1 MPEEAPVISTVLPST
16 GELAVTIAVLPGLLN
31 ANENL
36 ARGDLGSHIAR
47 VGSFAGTYVDVRPRA
62 AGAVIARDRRE
73 RFGDQ
78 LADRERFCRGPHPP
92 PPHAYFD
99 RDADPCLRSSHIGQV
114 CCQLGLVASRRKLD
128 TAQICRHAARVVSR
142 SSPQTSPSRR
152 DRRRQETITDIKAA
166 ARTQLAEGGPTG
178 ISLRAI
184 ARDLG
189 MTPSAVHYYFP
200 GREALLDALIVD
212 GWDMLAVA
220 LRARYEQTR
229 PLPAHERWIA
239 VTRAH
244 RAWALEHPS
253 EYLLL
258 YGHTG
263 LRATPD
269 GDRSV
274 HKAMSKVVAVL
285 FTMMRDALAAGEID
299 TERLQTATPAPLR
312 QQLADWR
319 ETTEE
324 MAGLPDG
331 ALVACLIGYAQ
342 LHGAITLEL
351 VGRIPPQ
358 LQPTA
363 LFDLQM
369 AHVSGSLNAPPP
381 PW

>member
-1 MPEEAPVISTVLPST
+1 
-16 GELAVTIAVLPGLLN
+16 
-31 ANENL
+31 
-36 ARGDLGSHIAR
+36 
-47 VGSFAGTYVDVRPRA
+47 
-62 AGAVIARDRRE
+62 
-73 RFGDQ
+73 
-78 LADRERFCRGPHPP
+78 
-92 PPHAYFD
+92 
-99 RDADPCLRSSHIGQV
+99 
-114 CCQLGLVASRRKLD
+114 
-128 TAQICRHAARVVSR
+128 VVSR
-142 SSPQTSPSRR
+142 SSPQVLRSRR
-152 DRRRQETITDIKAA
+152 DRRRQETIGDVKTA
-166 ARTQLAEGGPTG
+166 ARAQLAEGGPAG

-184 ARDLG
+184 ARQLG

-200 GREALLDALIVD
+200 GRQALLDALIVD
-212 GWDMLAVA
+212 GWDSLAMA
-220 LRARYEQTR
+220 LRARYQQTR
-229 PLPAHERWIA
+229 PLPAHERWMA

-263 LRATPD
+263 LRVTPG

-319 ETTEE
+319 DTTEE
-324 MAGLPDG
+324 MADLPDG

-351 VGRIPPQ
+351 IGRIPPQ
-358 LQPTA
+358 LQPAA

>member
-1 MPEEAPVISTVLPST
+1 V
-16 GELAVTIAVLPGLLN
+16 
-31 ANENL
+31 
-36 ARGDLGSHIAR
+36 
-47 VGSFAGTYVDVRPRA
+47 VR
-62 AGAVIARDRRE
+62 
-73 RFGDQ
+73 
-78 LADRERFCRGPHPP
+78 
-92 PPHAYFD
+92 
-99 RDADPCLRSSHIGQV
+99 
-114 CCQLGLVASRRKLD
+114 
-128 TAQICRHAARVVSR
+128 R
-142 SSPQTSPSRR
+142 SSPQVLPSRR
-152 DRRRQETITDIKAA
+152 DRRRQETITDIKTA
-166 ARTQLAEGGPTG
+166 ARAQLAEGGPTG

-184 ARDLG
+184 ARQLG

-212 GWDMLAVA
+212 GWDSLAMT

-244 RAWALEHPS
+244 RAWALEHSS

-263 LRATPD
+263 LRVTPG
-269 GDRSV
+269 GDRSIR
-274 HKAMSKVVAVL
+274 KAMSKVVAVL

-331 ALVACLIGYAQ
+331 ALLACLIGYAQ

-381 PW
+381 PWLPSRDGLTRAPLPACGVPVGGSSGGTPARRFRVHPSTTTCSVTPATAAVARPRCGDSREGGRRGVQNSPIGAAATDERLQADPSTDRGGSRVLSRTSRR

>member
-1 MPEEAPVISTVLPST
+1 
-16 GELAVTIAVLPGLLN
+16 LLN

-36 ARGDLGSHIAR
+36 TLGDLGSHIPR
-47 VGSFAGTYVDVRPRA
+47 VGSFVGTYVDVRPRA
-62 AGAVIARDRRE
+62 AGAVIAHDRRE

-78 LADRERFCRGPHPP
+78 LADRGRFCRGPHLPP
-92 PPHAYFD
+92 LHAYFD
-99 RDADPCLRSSHIGQV
+99 RDADLRPRSSHIGQV
-114 CCQLGLVASRRKLD
+114 CCQLGLVASGRKLD

-142 SSPQTSPSRR
+142 SSPQKSPSRR
-152 DRRRQETITDIKAA
+152 DRRRQETINDIKAA

-212 GWDMLAVA
+212 GWDMLAMA
-220 LRARYEQTR
+220 LRARYEQAR

-263 LRATPD
+263 LRVTPS
-269 GDRSV
+269 GGRGV
-274 HKAMSKVVAVL
+274 QKAMSKVVAVL

-299 TERLQTATPAPLR
+299 AERLQTATPAHFR

-331 ALVACLIGYAQ
+331 ALIACLIGYTQ

>member
-1 MPEEAPVISTVLPST
+1 MDTRP
-16 GELAVTIAVLPGLLN
+16 
-31 ANENL
+31 
-36 ARGDLGSHIAR
+36 AR
-47 VGSFAGTYVDVRPRA
+47 RA
-62 AGAVIARDRRE
+62 
-73 RFGDQ
+73 
-78 LADRERFCRGPHPP
+78 
-92 PPHAYFD
+92 
-99 RDADPCLRSSHIGQV
+99 
-114 CCQLGLVASRRKLD
+114 
-128 TAQICRHAARVVSR
+128 
-142 SSPQTSPSRR
+142 
-152 DRRRQETITDIKAA
+152 
-166 ARTQLAEGGPTG
+166 QLAEGGPTG

-184 ARDLG
+184 ARQLG
-189 MTPSAVHYYFP
+189 ITPSGVHYYFHFP
-200 GREALLDALIVD
+200 RSGGYYSTPSIVD
-212 GWDMLAVA
+212 EAVLAVA
-220 LRARYEQTR
+220 LRAHYEQTR

-263 LRATPD
+263 LRVTPG
-269 GDRSV
+269 GDRSI

-285 FTMMRDALAAGEID
+285 FTMMRDALTAGEID
-299 TERLQTATPAPLR
+299 TEKLQTATPAPLR

>member
-36 ARGDLGSHIAR
+36 ARGDLGSQIAR

-99 RDADPCLRSSHIGQV
+99 GDADPRLRSSHIGQV
-114 CCQLGLVASRRKLD
+114 CWQLGLVASRRKLD

-212 GWDMLAVA
+212 GWDTLAMA

-263 LRATPD
+263 LRVTPS
-269 GDRSV
+269 GDRGV
-274 HKAMSKVVAVL
+274 QKAMSKVVAVL

-319 ETTEE
+319 ETTQE

>member
-1 MPEEAPVISTVLPST
+1 M
-16 GELAVTIAVLPGLLN
+16 
-31 ANENL
+31 
-36 ARGDLGSHIAR
+36 RH
-47 VGSFAGTYVDVRPRA
+47 A
-62 AGAVIARDRRE
+62 A
-73 RFGDQ
+73 
-78 LADRERFCRGPHPP
+78 H
-92 PPHAYFD
+92 
-99 RDADPCLRSSHIGQV
+99 
-114 CCQLGLVASRRKLD
+114 VASRSSS
-128 TAQICRHAARVVSR
+128 HAL
-142 SSPQTSPSRR
+142 PSRR
-152 DRRRQETITDIKAA
+152 DRRRQETITDIKSA
-166 ARTQLAEGGPTG
+166 ARAQLAQGGPAG

-184 ARDLG
+184 ARELG

-200 GREALLDALIVD
+200 GREALLDALIVN
-212 GWDMLAVA
+212 GWDSLAMA
-220 LRARYEQTR
+220 LRARYEQAR
-229 PLPAHERWIA
+229 QLSAHERWIA
-239 VTRAH
+239 VTRVH

-263 LRATPD
+263 LRVTP
-269 GDRSV
+269 GADRNV
-274 HKAMSKVVAVL
+274 QQAMSKVIAVL

-299 TERLQTATPAPLR
+299 AGKLQAATPAPLR
-312 QQLADWR
+312 QQLAGWR
-319 ETTEE
+319 EATGE

-358 LQPTA
+358 LQPAA

>member
-1 MPEEAPVISTVLPST
+1 MKT
-16 GELAVTIAVLPGLLN
+16 
-31 ANENL
+31 
-36 ARGDLGSHIAR
+36 
-47 VGSFAGTYVDVRPRA
+47 
-62 AGAVIARDRRE
+62 
-73 RFGDQ
+73 
-78 LADRERFCRGPHPP
+78 
-92 PPHAYFD
+92 
-99 RDADPCLRSSHIGQV
+99 
-114 CCQLGLVASRRKLD
+114 
-128 TAQICRHAARVVSR
+128 AAR
-142 SSPQTSPSRR
+142 
-152 DRRRQETITDIKAA
+152 A
-166 ARTQLAEGGPTG
+166 QLAEGGPAG

-184 ARDLG
+184 ARQLG

-212 GWDMLAVA
+212 GWDSLAMA
-220 LRARYEQTR
+220 LRAGYEQTR

-263 LRATPD
+263 LRVTPG

-319 ETTEE
+319 KTTEE
-324 MAGLPDG
+324 MADLPDG

-351 VGRIPPQ
+351 IGRIPPSAPAHRPVRPADGPRLRFPERAATSLVTQ
-358 LQPTA
+358 QATSPARLVVTEQVVVEQVIHRALHPCGCPQPTTA
-363 LFDLQM
+363 AARPRRGASREGGRM
-369 AHVSGSLNAPPP
+369 AHRTRFPLVRRHRTRSGAGKPVTEL
-381 PW
+381 

>member
-1 MPEEAPVISTVLPST
+1 MVPPES
-16 GELAVTIAVLPGLLN
+16 LLN
-31 ANENL
+31 TVS
-36 ARGDLGSHIAR
+36 GGYLG
-47 VGSFAGTYVDVRPRA
+47 
-62 AGAVIARDRRE
+62 
-73 RFGDQ
+73 RFG
-78 LADRERFCRGPHPP
+78 AHHE
-92 PPHAYFD
+92 
-99 RDADPCLRSSHIGQV
+99 
-114 CCQLGLVASRRKLD
+114 
-128 TAQICRHAARVVSR
+128 
-142 SSPQTSPSRR
+142 SPSGWWVDTRPARR
-152 DRRRQETITDIKAA
+152 A
-166 ARTQLAEGGPTG
+166 QLAEGGPTG
-178 ISLRAI
+178 MSMRAI
-184 ARDLG
+184 ARQLG
-189 MTPSAVHYYFP
+189 MTPAAVRYYFHFP
-200 GREALLDALIVD
+200 GRGVLLDALIVD
-212 GWDMLAVA
+212 GSATLAVA
-220 LRARYEQTR
+220 LRARYAQTR

-263 LRATPD
+263 LRVTP
-269 GDRSV
+269 GGNRSI

-285 FTMMRDALAAGEID
+285 FTMMRDALTAGEID
-299 TERLQTATPAPLR
+299 TEKLQTATPAPLR

-351 VGRIPPQ
+351 VGQVPAQ

-369 AHVSGSLNAPPP
+369 AHVSGSLNAPPS

>member
-1 MPEEAPVISTVLPST
+1 
-16 GELAVTIAVLPGLLN
+16 
-31 ANENL
+31 
-36 ARGDLGSHIAR
+36 
-47 VGSFAGTYVDVRPRA
+47 
-62 AGAVIARDRRE
+62 
-73 RFGDQ
+73 
-78 LADRERFCRGPHPP
+78 
-92 PPHAYFD
+92 
-99 RDADPCLRSSHIGQV
+99 
-114 CCQLGLVASRRKLD
+114 
-128 TAQICRHAARVVSR
+128 
-142 SSPQTSPSRR
+142 
-152 DRRRQETITDIKAA
+152 
-166 ARTQLAEGGPTG
+166 
-178 ISLRAI
+178 
-184 ARDLG
+184 

-212 GWDMLAVA
+212 GWDSLAMA

-263 LRATPD
+263 LRVTPG
-269 GDRSV
+269 GDRGV

-299 TERLQTATPAPLR
+299 TERLQAATPPPLR

-351 VGRIPPQ
+351 IGRIPPQ
-358 LQPTA
+358 LHLGFPERAATSVDAQRRRQDGTRKLTFLRLGTPSSRRVAEGPPVVARCEAASRHELLTEHGGA
-363 LFDLQM
+363 AVADPFGDLLDGQ
-369 AHVSGSLNAPPP
+369 ARGF
-381 PW
+381 

>member
-1 MPEEAPVISTVLPST
+1 VSK
-16 GELAVTIAVLPGLLN
+16 
-31 ANENL
+31 NL
-36 ARGDLGSHIAR
+36 TPLKS
-47 VGSFAGTYVDVRPRA
+47 AG
-62 AGAVIARDRRE
+62 
-73 RFGDQ
+73 
-78 LADRERFCRGPHPP
+78 
-92 PPHAYFD
+92 
-99 RDADPCLRSSHIGQV
+99 
-114 CCQLGLVASRRKLD
+114 
-128 TAQICRHAARVVSR
+128 HAARVVSR
-142 SSPQTSPSRR
+142 SSPQVLPSRR
-152 DRRRQETITDIKAA
+152 DRRRQETIADIKTA
-166 ARTQLAEGGPTG
+166 ARAQLAEGGPTG

-184 ARDLG
+184 ARQLG

-200 GREALLDALIVD
+200 GREALLEALIVD
-212 GWDMLAVA
+212 GWDSLAMA

-263 LRATPD
+263 LRVTPGAD
-269 GDRSV
+269 PSG
-274 HKAMSKVVAVL
+274 HTAMSKVVAVL

-299 TERLQTATPAPLR
+299 TGKLQTATPAPLS

-319 ETTEE
+319 ETTQE

-351 VGRIPPQ
+351 VGRIP
-358 LQPTA
+358 L
-363 LFDLQM
+363 
-369 AHVSGSLNAPPP
+369 SSSPPP
-381 PW
+381 CSTCRWPTSRVP

>member
-1 MPEEAPVISTVLPST
+1 V
-16 GELAVTIAVLPGLLN
+16 
-31 ANENL
+31 
-36 ARGDLGSHIAR
+36 AR
-47 VGSFAGTYVDVRPRA
+47 
-62 AGAVIARDRRE
+62 
-73 RFGDQ
+73 
-78 LADRERFCRGPHPP
+78 
-92 PPHAYFD
+92 
-99 RDADPCLRSSHIGQV
+99 RSSSQ
-114 CCQLGLVASRRKLD
+114 A
-128 TAQICRHAARVVSR
+128 
-142 SSPQTSPSRR
+142 PPSRR
-152 DRRRQETITDIKAA
+152 DRRRQETITDIKST
-166 ARTQLAEGGPTG
+166 ARAQLAEGGPAG

-184 ARDLG
+184 ARELG

-212 GWDMLAVA
+212 GWDSLAMA
-220 LRARYEQTR
+220 LRARYEEAR
-229 PLPAHERWIA
+229 PLPAHERWTA
-239 VTRAH
+239 VTRVH

-263 LRATPD
+263 LRVTPGAD
-269 GDRSV
+269 QRIQQ
-274 HKAMSKVVAVL
+274 AMSKVIAVL

-299 TERLQTATPAPLR
+299 AGRLQTATPASLR
-312 QQLADWR
+312 QQLAGWR
-319 ETTEE
+319 ETTGE

-358 LQPTA
+358 LESSA

-369 AHVSGSLNAPPP
+369 THISGSLNTPPP